1 MPCCHNKLDR
11 CLSACLAAVLLK
23 QRPMR
28 RPLES
33 TCSGERGSDHS
44 AQEAV
49 VEPEMPATAMAPN
62 ASGRHRPR
70 SRLASVALPEPSGSY
85 GLGSSDLTSL
95 DQG

>member
-1 MPCCHNKLDR
+1 
-11 CLSACLAAVLLK
+11 
-23 QRPMR
+23 
-28 RPLES
+28 
-33 TCSGERGSDHS
+33 
-44 AQEAV
+44 
-49 VEPEMPATAMAPN
+49 MPATAMAPN